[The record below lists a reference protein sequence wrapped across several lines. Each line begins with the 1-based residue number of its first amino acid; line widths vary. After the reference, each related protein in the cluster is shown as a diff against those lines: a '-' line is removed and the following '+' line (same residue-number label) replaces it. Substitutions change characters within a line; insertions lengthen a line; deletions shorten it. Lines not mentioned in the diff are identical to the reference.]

1 MERFDIMNNDNN
13 MNFQNINGSN
23 NVYKSAG
30 NLNKAIDNPSLDIS
44 NATNVNMLNNDEV
57 LRPQSFMGSDSY
69 INYNNTN
76 VDNSINTNVNNT
88 NFNTNIN
95 TNVNSNINNNINSS
109 FNTNF
114 SDVNTNVDLNSNT
127 MNNYSDVNVNDYKPV
142 YSKKKEKNN
151 NKVAISDELR
161 FLIVLSVLIFVFI
174 MFLPNLYDLVSKGIS
189 LVFNR

>member
-1 MERFDIMNNDNN
+1 MERFDIMNNDND

-69 INYNNTN
+69 INYNNN
-76 VDNSINTNVNNT
+76 VDSSVNTNVNNT
-88 NFNTNIN
+88 NLNTNIN
-95 TNVNSNINNNINSS
+95 TNINPS
-109 FNTNF
+109 FNTNVNVN
-114 SDVNTNVDLNSNT
+114 DVNNNVDLNSNT

>member
-1 MERFDIMNNDNN
+1 MERFDIMNNDND

-23 NVYKSAG
+23 NVYKAAG

-57 LRPQSFMGSDSY
+57 LRPQSFMGTDSY
-69 INYNNTN
+69 INYNNN

-88 NFNTNIN
+88 NLNTNISSNINTNIN
-95 TNVNSNINNNINSS
+95 PSFNNNVNNVNN
-109 FNTNF
+109 
-114 SDVNTNVDLNSNT
+114 NVDLNSNT
-127 MNNYSDVNVNDYKPV
+127 LNNFSNVNVNDYKPV

-161 FLIVLSVLIFVFI
+161 FLIVLSILILVFI